1 MTGSFIVVHANRGA
15 AKFSIAMISSSSD
28 ATAADA
34 DDANADAD
42 DDADDDARSK
52 ANVAAAILAVFEN
65 LEILPRGSFRLEQD
79 VVDDIVAYIR
89 WYSRSRVRRC
99 RCTRV
104 CVCMCVVFQWG
115 ESGTKRR
122 DDDVWSQ
129 QCRGGLRWGGGTS

>member
-34 DDANADAD
+34 DANADAD

-79 VVDDIVAYIR
+79 VVDDIVAVAESVYIIFDGIR
-89 WYSRSRVRRC
+89 GRECAGVGVREC
-99 RCTRV
+99 V
-104 CVCMCVVFQWG
+104 CVCV
-115 ESGTKRR
+115 
-122 DDDVWSQ
+122 
-129 QCRGGLRWGGGTS
+129 